1 MVSVTSLSD
10 NDLTLLYDL
19 KTTCFTDGFSCHLT
33 NDSFTVT
40 APEQL
45 SYWLGEITYSELSS
59 ESASLFKTKVYYCDC
74 CATGNCSSSITL
86 SCRQCDEPYYN
97 SNDYFTLYKNGS
109 ILYSFISYSDVEK
122 EYEARGLNTSTEEYD
137 NSLIN
142 IIQSKIDLSDITSAL
157 LYVCMILIA
166 FLIADYLSDLVVR
179 FFYSAHDETE
189 YPDDYCS
196 DEDWQEYL
204 EEKAFRDNR

>member
-122 EYEARGLNTSTEEYD
+122 EYEARGLNTSTEESD
-137 NSLIN
+137 NSLTN
-142 IIQSKIDLSDITSAL
+142 IIQSKLDLSDIISAL

>member
-137 NSLIN
+137 NSLTN

>member
-1 MVSVTSLSD
+1 MTNLIIVQTIILPCIRTAVLVFF
-10 NDLTLLYDL
+10 
-19 KTTCFTDGFSCHLT
+19 CF
-33 NDSFTVT
+33 
-40 APEQL
+40 
-45 SYWLGEITYSELSS
+45 
-59 ESASLFKTKVYYCDC
+59 LFRCK
-74 CATGNCSSSITL
+74 
-86 SCRQCDEPYYN
+86 
-97 SNDYFTLYKNGS
+97 
-109 ILYSFISYSDVEK
+109 K
-122 EYEARGLNTSTEEYD
+122 EYEARGLNTSTEESD

-142 IIQSKIDLSDITSAL
+142 IIQSKLDLSDITSAL

>member
-122 EYEARGLNTSTEEYD
+122 EYEARGLNTSTEESD
-137 NSLIN
+137 NSLTN
-142 IIQSKIDLSDITSAL
+142 IIQPKLDLSDITSAL